1 MALDPTVTQKRLGDG
16 FYEQRLVRE
25 QIGQLTGTGYLSGYA
40 DDESMYRALLT
51 NGATFA
57 KEHQLVPG
65 VALSAEQMTQLT
77 SDLVWLVE
85 QTVTLADGTTQRVL
99 VPQVYLVPR
108 EGDLLPSGSL
118 IAGGRVEM
126 ALTGDFNNGG
136 SVRGGAVAIQAQN
149 IANTGDMRATT
160 LALTAREDLRNIG
173 GQLAATGDM
182 SLVAGRDV
190 VMQSTTASGGTVK
203 GNVTT
208 KATVLDQVASLTA
221 GGVMVVQAGRDA
233 QLQAVQITQGG
244 AEGAGAEGGVMV
256 AAGRDL
262 TLSTVQTSSSRDQ
275 VWNATNF
282 KKESQRQDVGT
293 EIKAEGA
300 VLLKAGQ
307 DLSATAAQIASAQGA
322 VTLSAGRDVELLAG
336 EANKVVEEMTQK
348 TKKSLFKKKTVT
360 TYNKTDTTTAIGT
373 TLSGDTVNIVAGRDI
388 TLAAAQAVS
397 DNATK
402 LIADRDITID
412 GVTNSV
418 DTEQFKKTVKSG
430 LFSGG
435 GIGVTIGKQE
445 LSQATK
451 TSQETHQ
458 GSVVASVAGD
468 VDIYAGGKYR
478 QVGSEVQAPQGDV
491 TIKGKSIDIVE
502 ARNQSAQDTE
512 TKFRQ
517 SGLSLSLSAPGV
529 DAAMG
534 AIKAGEHVTQTQD
547 DRMKALAAATAISK
561 AKQAVEEIQKFN
573 DLAKAQQE
581 QSIRI
586 SLSVGSQQSKSSQH
600 NEANQAAG
608 SSVLADGKLSLIATG
623 GGQDSNVTVRGSTLA
638 GQDVFIKAD
647 NKIDL
652 LAAQNTSEQH
662 SKDSSSSASIGI
674 GISLGKENR
683 LGFTASASVSKG
695 NADGK
700 DTNYS
705 ATQVTGGSSVTLQS
719 GGDATLGGA
728 VVTAPKVVADIGGN
742 LKIESLQ
749 DTAKFDSK
757 SQSMGGS
764 VTVGYG
770 AGGSAN
776 FSQSKVNADYAAVG
790 EQAGIRAG
798 DGGFQVSVKGN
809 TDLKGGAITSSQA
822 AIDAGKNSFSTG
834 TLTSSDI
841 DNRSQF
847 SASAVTVSAGTSGG
861 MAGAFKDS
869 GDERS
874 TTRST
879 ISAGST
885 TITSGD
891 AASQAT
897 LEKLDRG
904 ATNDATAGKLS
915 QGWDGQK
922 LSQQVKVNAQIVA
935 EFGAQASKEVGD
947 YSKQQT
953 KKYELAKLE
962 EQALNEALNK
972 EGLPDPERQKLKTR
986 LAEVETTIK
995 DQQSTYDAWKEG
1007 GSSRVAL
1014 HAAIG
1019 GLTGDLSG
1027 ALGAAGSAI
1036 AAPSLDAF
1044 QKALTDQLVA
1054 AGMDKERKDGE
1065 PTLAEG
1071 LSKLAAGLVSGAG
1084 GVVVGLSGGAAAL
1097 NQDMN
1102 NRQLHQSERDWIK
1115 GQVNAYQKYLKDKT
1129 GEGISAEDAYQR
1141 LLSAGYA
1148 IVDNMAQKG
1157 GTSDPYAKQFI
1168 AERADK
1174 KDFVA
1179 TAPERANYQLF
1190 GNADGSFTPEQ
1201 QARFGAA
1208 KPGEMASA
1216 RVTAALELAG
1226 PCGRDCG
1233 AKFSAFDSAVQSLQQ
1248 ARALYQD
1255 DKASVELI
1263 DRQILQLALSI
1274 TKEEVVRGAATKLGK
1289 DGSALADLV
1298 LNASTGIVKAG
1309 LSEVMEKVGLLQAI
1323 KDARASLPTSALR
1336 RSGNVAAANI
1346 DIPGI
1351 PQKMAASSQVDE
1363 AAGVAIGR
1371 GPENLPYLSIPSK
1384 SGIDIARNTDSE
1396 YKILDNVATMLGD
1409 NYSAKGTITIM
1420 TERGACRSCLN
1431 AADKFMEKYPN
1442 ITVKIYDNSDVVFKP
1457 SQLSGGSSAGSSLVR
1472 PAVGAAGS
1480 VGVLISPS
1488 PSSNPENKPKK

>member
-1 MALDPTVTQKRLGDG
+1 M
-16 FYEQRLVRE
+16 
-25 QIGQLTGTGYLSGYA
+25 
-40 DDESMYRALLT
+40 
-51 NGATFA
+51 
-57 KEHQLVPG
+57 
-65 VALSAEQMTQLT
+65 
-77 SDLVWLVE
+77 
-85 QTVTLADGTTQRVL
+85 
-99 VPQVYLVPR
+99 
-108 EGDLLPSGSL
+108 
-118 IAGGRVEM
+118 
-126 ALTGDFNNGG
+126 
-136 SVRGGAVAIQAQN
+136 AIQARN
-149 IANTGDMRATT
+149 IANTGDMRAAT

-397 DNATK
+397 DNGTK

-674 GISLGKENR
+674 GISLGQENR

-719 GGDATLGGA
+719 GGDTTLGGA

-809 TDLKGGAITSSQA
+809 TELKGGAITSSQA

-891 AASQAT
+891 AASQVT

-935 EFGAQASKEVGD
+935 EFGAQASREVAGQLD
-947 YSKQQT
+947 KKAQQLRAEGKIDEA
-953 KKYELAKLE
+953 KKYE
-962 EQALNEALNK
+962 
-972 EGLPDPERQKLKTR
+972 
-986 LAEVETTIK
+986 
-995 DQQSTYDAWKEG
+995 EG
-1007 GSSRVAL
+1007 GEYRVAA
-1014 HAAIG
+1014 HAVIGAI
-1019 GLTGDLSG
+1019 TGDLGG
-1027 ALGAAGSAI
+1027 ALGAAASAKAAKQLDDLEI
-1036 AAPSLDAF
+1036 AVRDKLVEAGLGGEDGKNDWATGLAKLASG
-1044 QKALTDQLVA
+1044 ALATGIGA
-1054 AGMDKERKDGE
+1054 AVGAGFDG
-1065 PTLAEG
+1065 A
-1071 LSKLAAGLVSGAG
+1071 AAGL
-1084 GVVVGLSGGAAAL
+1084 
-1097 NQDMN
+1097 NEDYN
-1102 NRQLHQSERDWIK
+1102 NRQLHLTEMKWIK
-1115 GQVNAYQKYLKDKT
+1115 QKQGDFAKVLSKQLERPISEAEAAFYLNAAGEANVDYQYNFSN
-1129 GEGISAEDAYQR
+1129 GNGVR
-1141 LLSAGYA
+1141 
-1148 IVDNMAQKG
+1148 
-1157 GTSDPYAKQFI
+1157 GTSNTQEAQAYDLAKQYI
-1168 AERADK
+1168 LANAKGSYVDGTGK
-1174 KDFVA
+1174 LQKLFVA
-1179 TAPERANYQLF
+1179 TPDELHNVKVNMDLRNDAEYRDLYWEIRGINLRPDNPTPQELKVYEERQAISLKQTAKDLLTLGVMGLTARGVVKLAENRPSTRPISTNGGQKANEVNLPSEVTKAVEGAIPTELSSPAGAVKANEPSKAPTTTKQFSEAPKQWEATKV
-1190 GNADGSFTPEQ
+1190 GDGVSPIEIQKAVELPELVNSGSGAVSSSGPRLTTGLPPGASSESRPNSVGSQ
-1201 QARFGAA
+1201 IAEGAA
-1208 KPGEMASA
+1208 KPPSAVADKPQLTEQIGSVGHVGGSGLAANDGGYGLPRNYTRNEDGSVTGPAGGTYTGTGILDADGNQIYLGANKNYYTLKEDGAQRVESPNEPTRIGASGAVGETELKKLGGVSQKSYDTSMGKRFVDQVDPSN
-1216 RVTAALELAG
+1216 VGHESKVGYTSLTEDIKVQIKKDVEILAG
-1226 PCGRDCG
+1226 KDLKDVVWHFYKSPVTGQVG
-1233 AKFSAFDSAVQSLQQ
+1233 ASKDL
-1248 ARALYQD
+1248 LD
-1255 DKASVELI
+1255 EL
-1263 DRQILQLALSI
+1263 
-1274 TKEEVVRGAATKLGK
+1274 T
-1289 DGSALADLV
+1289 
-1298 LNASTGIVKAG
+1298 
-1309 LSEVMEKVGLLQAI
+1309 
-1323 KDARASLPTSALR
+1323 
-1336 RSGNVAAANI
+1336 
-1346 DIPGI
+1346 
-1351 PQKMAASSQVDE
+1351 
-1363 AAGVAIGR
+1363 
-1371 GPENLPYLSIPSK
+1371 K
-1384 SGIDIARNTDSE
+1384 SGI
-1396 YKILDNVATMLGD
+1396 
-1409 NYSAKGTITIM
+1409 
-1420 TERGACRSCLN
+1420 
-1431 AADKFMEKYPN
+1431 KY
-1442 ITVKIYDNSDVVFKP
+1442 IIH
-1457 SQLSGGSSAGSSLVR
+1457 
-1472 PAVGAAGS
+1472 
-1480 VGVLISPS
+1480 SP
-1488 PSSNPENKPKK
+1488 

>member
-1 MALDPTVTQKRLGDG
+1 M
-16 FYEQRLVRE
+16 
-25 QIGQLTGTGYLSGYA
+25 
-40 DDESMYRALLT
+40 
-51 NGATFA
+51 
-57 KEHQLVPG
+57 
-65 VALSAEQMTQLT
+65 
-77 SDLVWLVE
+77 
-85 QTVTLADGTTQRVL
+85 
-99 VPQVYLVPR
+99 
-108 EGDLLPSGSL
+108 
-118 IAGGRVEM
+118 
-126 ALTGDFNNGG
+126 
-136 SVRGGAVAIQAQN
+136 
-149 IANTGDMRATT
+149 
-160 LALTAREDLRNIG
+160 
-173 GQLAATGDM
+173 
-182 SLVAGRDV
+182 
-190 VMQSTTASGGTVK
+190 
-203 GNVTT
+203 
-208 KATVLDQVASLTA
+208 
-221 GGVMVVQAGRDA
+221 
-233 QLQAVQITQGG
+233 
-244 AEGAGAEGGVMV
+244 
-256 AAGRDL
+256 
-262 TLSTVQTSSSRDQ
+262 
-275 VWNATNF
+275 
-282 KKESQRQDVGT
+282 
-293 EIKAEGA
+293 
-300 VLLKAGQ
+300 
-307 DLSATAAQIASAQGA
+307 
-322 VTLSAGRDVELLAG
+322 
-336 EANKVVEEMTQK
+336 
-348 TKKSLFKKKTVT
+348 
-360 TYNKTDTTTAIGT
+360 
-373 TLSGDTVNIVAGRDI
+373 
-388 TLAAAQAVS
+388 
-397 DNATK
+397 
-402 LIADRDITID
+402 
-412 GVTNSV
+412 

-512 TKFRQ
+512 TRFRQ

-674 GISLGKENR
+674 GISLGQENR

-719 GGDATLGGA
+719 GGDTTLGGA

-809 TDLKGGAITSSQA
+809 TELKGGAITSSQA

-935 EFGAQASKEVGD
+935 EFGAQASKEVAGQLD
-947 YSKQQT
+947 KKAQQLRAEGKIDEA
-953 KKYELAKLE
+953 KKYE
-962 EQALNEALNK
+962 
-972 EGLPDPERQKLKTR
+972 
-986 LAEVETTIK
+986 
-995 DQQSTYDAWKEG
+995 EG
-1007 GSSRVAL
+1007 GEYRVAA
-1014 HAAIG
+1014 HAVIGAI
-1019 GLTGDLSG
+1019 TGDLSG
-1027 ALGAAGSAI
+1027 ALGAAASAKV
-1036 AAPSLDAF
+1036 ADRLNGLQSTLE
-1044 QKALTDQLVA
+1044 QKLIN
-1054 AGMDKERKDGE
+1054 AGLGPDDEGKNDWASG
-1065 PTLAEG
+1065 LAKLATG
-1071 LSKLAAGLVSGAG
+1071 ALAAGI
-1084 GVVVGLSGGAAAL
+1084 GAAAGGGFDGTVAGV
-1097 NQDMN
+1097 NQDFN
-1102 NRQLHQSERDWIK
+1102 NRQLHVNERKLIE
-1115 GQVNAYQKYLKDKT
+1115 NL
-1129 GEGISAEDAYQR
+1129 
-1141 LLSAGYA
+1141 
-1148 IVDNMAQKG
+1148 
-1157 GTSDPYAKQFI
+1157 
-1168 AERADK
+1168 AER
-1174 KDFVA
+1174 
-1179 TAPERANYQLF
+1179 RAK
-1190 GNADGSFTPEQ
+1190 E
-1201 QARFGAA
+1201 
-1208 KPGEMASA
+1208 
-1216 RVTAALELAG
+1216 V
-1226 PCGRDCG
+1226 CG
-1233 AKFSAFDSAVQSLQQ
+1233 ANPSCDPNK
-1248 ARALYQD
+1248 Y
-1255 DKASVELI
+1255 
-1263 DRQILQLALSI
+1263 
-1274 TKEEVVRGAATKLGK
+1274 AA
-1289 DGSALADLV
+1289 ALADAMQRVAEARVDSEKASETKAYFAELV
-1298 LNASTGIVKAG
+1298 AFASKNPSSVAALGG
-1309 LSEVMEKVGLLQAI
+1309 LDNYNGLLQEAKNLLDPYVGKTI
-1323 KDARASLPTSALR
+1323 VVNGKVQMLNGSEQTYFKATDAQRENSYGNTLGFKPTESVIPGMNARDENRVDNLKAQLGSAVPDTSLEEILLGAAVEKRIAASIGRWLSAEAKVALPNGYTARADGKVIGPNGGILDRVGTTADGQPVFARAETSEFFTVDSFYGTQKPVT
-1336 RSGNVAAANI
+1336 RST
-1346 DIPGI
+1346 P
-1351 PQKMAASSQVDE
+1351 
-1363 AAGVAIGR
+1363 GVAWRVGSDAAEQVAINGANGR
-1371 GPENLPYLSIPSK
+1371 AFQNAFNQSLELSQNFKLVTVEIRPGVKVTTIPDNLGRPAGMVELKDVVDLSMNDQFRAQIQFAVENRLPYNLVVSPTNKVI
-1384 SGIDIARNTDSE
+1384 SE
-1396 YKILDNVATMLGD
+1396 PLWTAIREMGGKVYVFDP
-1409 NYSAKGTITIM
+1409 AKDT
-1420 TERGACRSCLN
+1420 
-1431 AADKFMEKYPN
+1431 
-1442 ITVKIYDNSDVVFKP
+1442 
-1457 SQLSGGSSAGSSLVR
+1457 LVEVTRR
-1472 PAVGAAGS
+1472 PR
-1480 VGVLISPS
+1480 
-1488 PSSNPENKPKK
+1488 

>member
-1 MALDPTVTQKRLGDG
+1 MTTQAGSTSRPGAAQNAALRVSGLSVGGRLFGVLPNLTLPSNSLFKTHSEPGSKYLVETDPRFANYREWLSSDFLLQQMALDPTVTQKRLGDG

-108 EGDLLPSGSL
+108 GGDLLPSGSL

-190 VMQSTTASGGTVK
+190 VMQSTTASGGTVR

-397 DNATK
+397 DNGTK

-719 GGDATLGGA
+719 GGDTTLGGA

-770 AGGSAN
+770 AGGNAN

-922 LSQQVKVNAQIVA
+922 LAQQVKVNAQIVA
-935 EFGAQASKEVGD
+935 EFGAQASKEVAGQLD
-947 YSKQQT
+947 KKAQQLRAEGKIDEA
-953 KKYELAKLE
+953 KKYE
-962 EQALNEALNK
+962 
-972 EGLPDPERQKLKTR
+972 
-986 LAEVETTIK
+986 
-995 DQQSTYDAWKEG
+995 EG
-1007 GSSRVAL
+1007 GEYRVAA
-1014 HAAIG
+1014 HAVIGAI
-1019 GLTGDLSG
+1019 TGDLSG
-1027 ALGAAGSAI
+1027 ALGAAASAKV
-1036 AAPSLDAF
+1036 ADRLNGLQSTLE
-1044 QKALTDQLVA
+1044 QKLIN
-1054 AGMDKERKDGE
+1054 AGLGPDDEGKNDWASG
-1065 PTLAEG
+1065 LAKLATG
-1071 LSKLAAGLVSGAG
+1071 ALAAGIGAVAG
-1084 GVVVGLSGGAAAL
+1084 GGFDGTVAGI
-1097 NQDMN
+1097 NQDFN
-1102 NRQLHQSERDWIK
+1102 NRQLHVNERKLIE
-1115 GQVNAYQKYLKDKT
+1115 NL
-1129 GEGISAEDAYQR
+1129 
-1141 LLSAGYA
+1141 
-1148 IVDNMAQKG
+1148 
-1157 GTSDPYAKQFI
+1157 
-1168 AERADK
+1168 AER
-1174 KDFVA
+1174 
-1179 TAPERANYQLF
+1179 RAK
-1190 GNADGSFTPEQ
+1190 E
-1201 QARFGAA
+1201 
-1208 KPGEMASA
+1208 
-1216 RVTAALELAG
+1216 V
-1226 PCGRDCG
+1226 CG
-1233 AKFSAFDSAVQSLQQ
+1233 ANPSCDPNK
-1248 ARALYQD
+1248 Y
-1255 DKASVELI
+1255 
-1263 DRQILQLALSI
+1263 
-1274 TKEEVVRGAATKLGK
+1274 AA
-1289 DGSALADLV
+1289 ALADAMQRVAEARVDSEKASETKANFAELV
-1298 LNASTGIVKAG
+1298 AFASKNPSSVAALGG
-1309 LSEVMEKVGLLQAI
+1309 LDNYNGLLQEAKNLLDPYVGKTI
-1323 KDARASLPTSALR
+1323 VVNGKVQMLNGSEQTYFKATDAQRENSYGNTLGFKPTESVIPGMNARDENRVDNLKAQLGSAVPDTSLEEILLGAAVEKRIAASIGRWVSAEAKVALPNGYTARAD
-1336 RSGNVAAANI
+1336 GKV
-1346 DIPGI
+1346 
-1351 PQKMAASSQVDE
+1351 
-1363 AAGVAIGR
+1363 IGPN
-1371 GPENLPYLSIPSK
+1371 G
-1384 SGIDIARNTDSE
+1384 G
-1396 YKILDNVATMLGD
+1396 ILDRV
-1409 NYSAKGTITIM
+1409 GTT
-1420 TERGACRSCLN
+1420 
-1431 AADKFMEKYPN
+1431 AD
-1442 ITVKIYDNSDVVFKP
+1442 
-1457 SQLSGGSSAGSSLVR
+1457 
-1472 PAVGAAGS
+1472 GAAG
-1480 VGVLISPS
+1480 ICAR
-1488 PSSNPENKPKK
+1488 

>member
-397 DNATK
+397 DNGTK

-719 GGDATLGGA
+719 GGDTTLGGA

-809 TDLKGGAITSSQA
+809 TELKGGAITSSQA

-922 LSQQVKVNAQIVA
+922 LAQQVKVNAQIVA
-935 EFGAQASKEVGD
+935 EFGAQASKEVAGQLD
-947 YSKQQT
+947 KKAQQLRAEGKIDEA
-953 KKYELAKLE
+953 KKYE
-962 EQALNEALNK
+962 
-972 EGLPDPERQKLKTR
+972 
-986 LAEVETTIK
+986 
-995 DQQSTYDAWKEG
+995 EG
-1007 GSSRVAL
+1007 GEYRVAA
-1014 HAAIG
+1014 HAVIGAI
-1019 GLTGDLSG
+1019 TGDLGG
-1027 ALGAAGSAI
+1027 ALGAAASV
-1036 AAPSLDAF
+1036 
-1044 QKALTDQLVA
+1044 KA
-1054 AGMDKERKDGE
+1054 
-1065 PTLAEG
+1065 
-1071 LSKLAAGLVSGAG
+1071 
-1084 GVVVGLSGGAAAL
+1084 
-1097 NQDMN
+1097 
-1102 NRQLHQSERDWIK
+1102 
-1115 GQVNAYQKYLKDKT
+1115 
-1129 GEGISAEDAYQR
+1129 
-1141 LLSAGYA
+1141 
-1148 IVDNMAQKG
+1148 
-1157 GTSDPYAKQFI
+1157 AKQ
-1168 AERADK
+1168 
-1174 KDFVA
+1174 
-1179 TAPERANYQLF
+1179 L
-1190 GNADGSFTPEQ
+1190 
-1201 QARFGAA
+1201 
-1208 KPGEMASA
+1208 
-1216 RVTAALELAG
+1216 
-1226 PCGRDCG
+1226 
-1233 AKFSAFDSAVQSLQQ
+1233 
-1248 ARALYQD
+1248 D
-1255 DKASVELI
+1255 D
-1263 DRQILQLALSI
+1263 
-1274 TKEEVVRGAATKLGK
+1274 
-1289 DGSALADLV
+1289 
-1298 LNASTGIVKAG
+1298 
-1309 LSEVMEKVGLLQAI
+1309 
-1323 KDARASLPTSALR
+1323 
-1336 RSGNVAAANI
+1336 
-1346 DIPGI
+1346 
-1351 PQKMAASSQVDE
+1351 
-1363 AAGVAIGR
+1363 
-1371 GPENLPYLSIPSK
+1371 
-1384 SGIDIARNTDSE
+1384 
-1396 YKILDNVATMLGD
+1396 
-1409 NYSAKGTITIM
+1409 
-1420 TERGACRSCLN
+1420 
-1431 AADKFMEKYPN
+1431 
-1442 ITVKIYDNSDVVFKP
+1442 
-1457 SQLSGGSSAGSSLVR
+1457 
-1472 PAVGAAGS
+1472 
-1480 VGVLISPS
+1480 
-1488 PSSNPENKPKK
+1488 